1 MDKYNLDERMPFT
14 PLTFYME
21 YVLLRYNNYL
31 KNKLRNFDI
40 TQGEITFIYN
50 IFYYKSLSQ
59 RELANLLFVSEA
71 YVTKIL
77 KKLEKKGYI
86 VRKIDEKNSSKK
98 IVSLSENGELLVH
111 QILKLTYEWETLFT
125 QSLTDV
131 EKDKFK
137 ENLHK
142 ITINSMEL

>member
-14 PLTFYME
+14 PITFYME

-31 KNKLRNFDI
+31 KNKLTNFDI
-40 TQGEITFIYN
+40 TPGEITFIYN
-50 IFYYKSLSQ
+50 ILYYKSLSQ
-59 RELANLLFVSEA
+59 RELANLLFVSES

-86 VRKIDEKNSSKK
+86 VRKVDENNSSKK
-98 IVSLSENGELLVH
+98 IVSLSQKGELLVH

-125 QSLTDV
+125 QSLSDA

>member
-14 PLTFYME
+14 PITFYME

-31 KNKLRNFDI
+31 KNKLTNFDI

-71 YVTKIL
+71 YVTKML
-77 KKLEKKGYI
+77 KKLEKNGYV
-86 VRKIDEKNSSKK
+86 VRTIDQNNSSKK
-98 IVSLSENGELLVH
+98 IVCLSQKGELLVH
-111 QILKLTYEWETLFT
+111 QVLKLTYEWETLFT
-125 QSLTDV
+125 QNLSDV

>member
-21 YVLLRYNNYL
+21 YILLRYNNYL
-31 KNKLRNFDI
+31 KNKLTNFDI

-50 IFYYKSLSQ
+50 IFYYKSFSQ

-71 YVTKIL
+71 YVTKML

-98 IVSLSENGELLVH
+98 IVSLSQKGELLVH

-125 QSLTDV
+125 QTLSDAD
-131 EKDKFK
+131 KDKFK